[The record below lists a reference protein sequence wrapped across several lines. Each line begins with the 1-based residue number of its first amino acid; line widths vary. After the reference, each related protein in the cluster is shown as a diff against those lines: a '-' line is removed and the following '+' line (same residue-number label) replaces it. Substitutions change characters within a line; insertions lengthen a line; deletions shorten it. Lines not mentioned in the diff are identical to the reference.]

1 MLSFLDLLVLG
12 QQAFQPQVDLLHCS
26 AGATIPFLFLE
37 YGDRTDAIS
46 MQGTYVMLGFVIGT
60 HSTLDMPV
68 VLRGT
73 YENLSVNEK
82 SCNRLSLSLGN
93 KPVSGSSTTW
103 GITTGS
109 VVSPLL
115 LLTMDASS

>member
-1 MLSFLDLLVLG
+1 MVTELMQSL
-12 QQAFQPQVDLLHCS
+12 C
-26 AGATIPFLFLE
+26 
-37 YGDRTDAIS
+37 
-46 MQGTYVMLGFVIGT
+46 QGTYVMLGFVIGT